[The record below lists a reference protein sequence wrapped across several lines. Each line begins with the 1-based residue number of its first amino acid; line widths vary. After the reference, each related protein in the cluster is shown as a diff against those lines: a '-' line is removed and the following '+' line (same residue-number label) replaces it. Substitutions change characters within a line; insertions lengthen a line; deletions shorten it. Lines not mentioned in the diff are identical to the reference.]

1 MINLRLAQQ
10 QNDGNK
16 NNRKLAACR
25 SLLTF
30 SSPCPPLPKKW
41 TTFKKVALMKK
52 AALNS
57 VRKKIFFFFLPANLM

>member
-25 SLLTF
+25 SLSTL
-30 SSPCPPLPKKW
+30 SSPCPSLPEKW

-57 VRKKIFFFFLPANLM
+57 FRKKKFFLPANFMW